1 MIAPTTKPR
10 TWHTEATSTSVIR
23 HSAMLLH
30 RRLTVVTL
38 TTVILL
44 VAVATITMMTG
55 RYPLAPADILAVLT
69 GGGNQLDSY
78 ILFGVRLPR
87 LAITMLAGVA
97 LGYLV
102 RCSKACW
109 ETRSLPQIFSA
120 SLGERP

>member
-97 LGYLV
+97 LGL
-102 RCSKACW
+102 SGALLQ
-109 ETRSLPQIFSA
+109 SLLGNPLA
-120 SLGERP
+120 SPDLLGISGERP